1 MADRKTQAPEPSLDD
16 EVKNTADL
24 DEISLAQA
32 LLDVEVA
39 NARVID
45 LTKRLTTLSKE
56 MRRSTNLLKKAK
68 DRNRRLNRELNDAT
82 RELAE
87 IKGSRAFRSASRAQ
101 RVVAAARSRLAR

>member
-1 MADRKTQAPEPSLDD
+1 MADSKTQAPGPTGDD

-45 LTKRLTTLSKE
+45 LTKRLTTLSQE
-56 MRRSTNLLKKAK
+56 MRRSTTLLKKSK
-68 DRNRRLNRELNDAT
+68 DRNRRLTRELTAAT
-82 RELAE
+82 RELEE

-101 RVVAAARSRLAR
+101 RVVEAARSRLAR